1 MNTNPPAGQQV
12 SADWDANQPPAPPM
26 PTPPRKS
33 WFARHKFL
41 TVLLALVVLA
51 GLSRA
56 FGTGDTAQPETAG
69 SPGGQVAAADPG
81 KTDAG
86 KADSGKEDS
95 GKAGPADSAKTAK
108 VGTAVRD
115 GQFEFTVTK
124 VEKGVASVGAD
135 FLAEKAQGQFVLVH
149 VTVKNIGAKPQ
160 TLIDSVQKVRDG
172 EGREFTTD
180 STAAIVI
187 KGNDVFFNEI
197 NPGNAVKGTLVYDM
211 PKGAKPASIELHD
224 SMFSGGVTVTLS

>member
-12 SADWDANQPPAPPM
+12 SPDWDTTQPPAPPM
-26 PTPPRKS
+26 PAPPRKS

-69 SPGGQVAAADPG
+69 NSGGQVAAADPG
-81 KTDAG
+81 EKDSG
-86 KADSGKEDS
+86 KADSGQAEP
-95 GKAGPADSAKTAK
+95 AGSDKTAK

-135 FLAEKAQGQFVLVH
+135 FLEEKAQGQFVLVH